1 MSTWELQDE
10 IEKIVEANVKEVPY
24 EGTQVDKLGL
34 RQAILELVYKLCPEL
49 KPKDDDDEYD
59 QDKDE
64 YYVDCGNDG
73 YNGGIDF
80 YS

>member
-1 MSTWELQDE
+1 MSRWELQDK

-59 QDKDE
+59 QDNDE

-73 YNGGIDF
+73 YHGGNDF

>member
-34 RQAILELVYKLCPEL
+34 RQEILELVYEVCPDL
-49 KPKDDDDEYD
+49 KPIDDYD

-73 YNGGIDF
+73 YNGGDDF

>member
-1 MSTWELQDE
+1 MSTWELQDK
-10 IEKIVEANVKEVPY
+10 IEKIVKSNIKEVPY
-24 EGTQVDKLGL
+24 EGTQVDKLEL
-34 RQAILELVYKLCPEL
+34 RQAILELMYEVCPEL

-73 YNGGIDF
+73 YNGGDDF

>member
-34 RQAILELVYKLCPEL
+34 RQEILELMYDLHPGL
-49 KPKDDDDEYD
+49 KPI
-59 QDKDE
+59 
-64 YYVDCGNDG
+64 N
-73 YNGGIDF
+73 N
-80 YS
+80 

>member
-34 RQAILELVYKLCPEL
+34 RQAILELVYKLCP
-49 KPKDDDDEYD
+49 
-59 QDKDE
+59 
-64 YYVDCGNDG
+64 
-73 YNGGIDF
+73 
-80 YS
+80 